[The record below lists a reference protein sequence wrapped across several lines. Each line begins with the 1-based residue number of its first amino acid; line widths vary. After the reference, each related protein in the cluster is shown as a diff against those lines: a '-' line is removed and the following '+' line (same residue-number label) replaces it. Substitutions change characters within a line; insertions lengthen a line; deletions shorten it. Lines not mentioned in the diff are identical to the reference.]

1 MWRTNLSSFSD
12 HTSISLRYLSF
23 FYIQLIIFNAGEL
36 SDKLILVSY
45 RERTFLSYYPYLW
58 IIVFHSSV
66 RNVLFL
72 NCCVVAFVSD

>member
-1 MWRTNLSSFSD
+1 MDLCGGPIFFLLSLIILPLASF
-12 HTSISLRYLSF
+12 ISLFL
-23 FYIQLIIFNAGEL
+23 YIQLIIFNAGEL

-66 RNVLFL
+66 RNVLF
-72 NCCVVAFVSD
+72 